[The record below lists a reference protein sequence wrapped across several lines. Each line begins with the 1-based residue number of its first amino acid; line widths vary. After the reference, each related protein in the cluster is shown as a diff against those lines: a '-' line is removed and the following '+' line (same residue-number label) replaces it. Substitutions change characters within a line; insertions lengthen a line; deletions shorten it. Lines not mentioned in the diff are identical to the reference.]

1 MKKRISLLVFTLTLC
16 LSVINVQAA
25 EKNDTQT
32 ISKYFTLFL
41 DEIKGVKSD
50 ESISSLKDSVNQLI
64 EDVNPEDAKKI
75 LNFIG
80 EKIEE
85 GKWETEDGIEEAIAE
100 GEKEFGATLTEEQ
113 KDLILSVVSKIKKL
127 GIKPE
132 YVIEQA
138 EEIYE
143 KYGEELKN
151 EVSEKGKE
159 IAEETQNKIKEE
171 VNKSLTDYFSDMVKN
186 VKSFFIGIFNK

>member
-1 MKKRISLLVFTLTLC
+1 MV
-16 LSVINVQAA
+16 
-25 EKNDTQT
+25 
-32 ISKYFTLFL
+32 
-41 DEIKGVKSD
+41 
-50 ESISSLKDSVNQLI
+50 

-75 LNFIG
+75 INFIG

-85 GKWETEDGIEEAIAE
+85 GKWESEKGVEEAIAE

-113 KDLILSVVSKIKKL
+113 KNMILSVVSKIKKL

-132 YVIEQA
+132 YIVEQA

-143 KYGEELKN
+143 KYGEDLKN
-151 EVSEKGKE
+151 EISEKGKE

-171 VNKSLTDYFSDMVKN
+171 VNRSLTDYFSDMVSN
-186 VKSFFIGIFNK
+186 VKSFFAGIFSK